1 MKYALNTLM
10 KNSTVKL
17 RKYFINKV
25 GQYMDIDEMFDAFW
39 KAYPRRL
46 DKIKARKAFKKLNPS
61 EKLFNTILSTL
72 EKQKNNYNWKK
83 ENRQYMPYPATYLNN
98 RRWEDED
105 GTDNE
110 SNTSNQAF
118 GTYL

>member
-10 KNSTVKL
+10 KNSAVKL

-39 KAYPRRL
+39 KAYPRKL
-46 DKIKARKAFKKLNPS
+46 DKIKARKAFKKLNLS

-72 EKQKNNYNWKK
+72 EKQKK
-83 ENRQYMPYPATYLNN
+83 
-98 RRWEDED
+98 
-105 GTDNE
+105 
-110 SNTSNQAF
+110 
-118 GTYL
+118 

>member
-1 MKYALNTLM
+1 
-10 KNSTVKL
+10 
-17 RKYFINKV
+17 
-25 GQYMDIDEMFDAFW
+25 MDIDEMFDA
-39 KAYPRRL
+39 RL
-46 DKIKARKAFKKLNPS
+46 NRNEMVEMARKAFKKLNPS

>member
-1 MKYALNTLM
+1 
-10 KNSTVKL
+10 
-17 RKYFINKV
+17 
-25 GQYMDIDEMFDAFW
+25 MFDAFW
-39 KAYPRRL
+39 KAYPRKF

-105 GTDNE
+105 GTDNLYCSKHNKQVSDSE
-110 SNTSNQAF
+110 ICFEYSHEKQCSKAMEILHKQF
-118 GTYL
+118 LIR

>member
-1 MKYALNTLM
+1 MTMK
-10 KNSTVKL
+10 
-17 RKYFINKV
+17 
-25 GQYMDIDEMFDAFW
+25 
-39 KAYPRRL
+39 
-46 DKIKARKAFKKLNPS
+46 
-61 EKLFNTILSTL
+61 
-72 EKQKNNYNWKK
+72 KQKNNYNWKK